1 MLLAC
6 IASVEKDHVV
16 AARRAD
22 PALLLSAPS
31 FVKIVAAVN
40 LPGDEKRFFDLRGSF
55 GEDKLKR

>member
-1 MLLAC
+1 M
-6 IASVEKDHVV
+6 